1 MVVKTLIKKGAKKV
15 KRKLDRVSPT
25 MKKIEVEKLKRANK
39 MPSSKREGILK
50 SFYNRYTDKVQRMIE
65 KEADGFSKGGRVDP
79 KRKEA
84 IRKVTGKGGKK
95 RAGPA
100 RPLPRPKKPGD
111 FSMPLPRPP
120 RPKPGD
126 RRLQPR
132 PRPKPDRMVLP
143 PRPRKKPKPKLPE
156 GVRKLS
162 PEQRKRLL
170 QLVKKRGT
178 KGSKKRTKPRAK

>member
-100 RPLPRPKKPGD
+100 RPLPRPKKPED
-111 FSMPLPRPP
+111 FFMPL
-120 RPKPGD
+120 
-126 RRLQPR
+126 

-156 GVRKLS
+156 GTKKLS

-170 QLVKKRGT
+170 QLVKKRAA

>member
-1 MVVKTLIKKGAKKV
+1 M
-15 KRKLDRVSPT
+15 
-25 MKKIEVEKLKRANK
+25 E
-39 MPSSKREGILK
+39 
-50 SFYNRYTDKVQRMIE
+50 
-65 KEADGFSKGGRVDP
+65 

-84 IRKVTGKGGKK
+84 IRKVIRKAPVVKGKK
-95 RAGPA
+95 RMGPA
-100 RPLPRPKKPGD
+100 RPLPRPKKRED
-111 FSMPLPRPP
+111 FFMPL
-120 RPKPGD
+120 
-126 RRLQPR
+126 

>member
-1 MVVKTLIKKGAKKV
+1 M
-15 KRKLDRVSPT
+15 
-25 MKKIEVEKLKRANK
+25 E
-39 MPSSKREGILK
+39 
-50 SFYNRYTDKVQRMIE
+50 
-65 KEADGFSKGGRVDP
+65 

-84 IRKVTGKGGKK
+84 LRKVIGKGGKK
-95 RAGPA
+95 RAGPD
-100 RPLPRPKKPGD
+100 RPKENRFAPKPGE
-111 FSMPLPRPP
+111 R

-132 PRPKPDRMVLP
+132 PPKRIPKPGDKRPQPKPRPKPDRMVLP